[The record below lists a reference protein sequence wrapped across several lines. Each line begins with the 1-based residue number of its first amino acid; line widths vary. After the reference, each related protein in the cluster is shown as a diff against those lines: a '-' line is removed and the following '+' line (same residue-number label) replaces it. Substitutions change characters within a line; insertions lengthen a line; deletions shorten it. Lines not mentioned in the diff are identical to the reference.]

1 MSGTNG
7 KSQRVSIEAKELADP
22 THCIHCSKRFPLA
35 VPIIGAPKDT
45 EYIQLTGQLAQH
57 VMDKHPLMAK
67 KAVEQQLQ
75 IGMGVSSLM
84 VFQNFKSSDAG
95 LVNWRDRVRFQIH
108 DFARKN
114 KISDATIE
122 EKVKAMA
129 HHGHGE
135 FPTGQ
140 KVIDAADVIAL
151 VKEMRDVLEERG
163 PFKPSWTQAQSVV
176 LTP

>member
-1 MSGTNG
+1 MSQNG

-22 THCIHCSKRFPLA
+22 THCIHCSKRFPFA

-75 IGMGVSSLM
+75 IGMGVSSLL
-84 VFQNFKSSDAG
+84 VLTNYKSSDAG
-95 LVNWRDRVRFQIH
+95 LANWRDRVRFQIH
-108 DFARKN
+108 EFARKN

-122 EKVKAMA
+122 EKVRVLMPELTNENDIRLRA
-129 HHGHGE
+129 E
-135 FPTGQ
+135 
-140 KVIDAADVIAL
+140 VIAL
-151 VKEMRDVLEERG
+151 VKEMRDILEERG
-163 PFKPSWTQAQSVV
+163 PFAPNSTQAQSVV

>member
-1 MSGTNG
+1 MSQNG

-22 THCIHCSKRFPLA
+22 THCIHCSKRFPVA

-67 KAVEQQLQ
+67 RAVEQQLQ

-84 VFQNFKSSDAG
+84 VLVNFKSSDAG
-95 LVNWRDRVRFQIH
+95 LANWRDRVRFQIH
-108 DFARKN
+108 EFARKN

-122 EKVKAMA
+122 EKVRALYDSVPEA
-129 HHGHGE
+129 PDTQE
-135 FPTGQ
+135 
-140 KVIDAADVIAL
+140 VIAL
-151 VKEMRDVLEERG
+151 VKEMRDILEERG
-163 PFKPSWTQAQSVV
+163 LFAPNSTQAQSVV

>member
-1 MSGTNG
+1 MSQNG

-57 VMDKHPLMAK
+57 VMDKHPLMAR

-84 VFQNFKSSDAG
+84 VLVNFKSSDAG
-95 LVNWRDRVRFQIH
+95 LANWRDRVRFQIH

-122 EKVKAMA
+122 EKVKVLMPDLTNENDIRLRA
-129 HHGHGE
+129 E
-135 FPTGQ
+135 
-140 KVIDAADVIAL
+140 VIAL

-163 PFKPSWTQAQSVV
+163 PFKPSWTQARSVV
-176 LTP
+176 LAP

>member
-1 MSGTNG
+1 MQNG

-22 THCIHCSKRFPLA
+22 THCIHCSKRFPFA

-67 KAVEQQLQ
+67 RAVEQQLQ

-84 VFQNFKSSDAG
+84 VLVNFKSSDAG
-95 LVNWRDRVRFQIH
+95 LANWRDRVRFQIH

-122 EKVKAMA
+122 EKVKAI
-129 HHGHGE
+129 
-135 FPTGQ
+135 FPDNPNAGSMSE
-140 KVIDAADVIAL
+140 VIAL

-163 PFKPSWTQAQSVV
+163 PFKPSWTQARSVV
-176 LTP
+176 LAP

>member
-45 EYIQLTGQLAQH
+45 EYVQLTGQLAQH
-57 VMDKHPLMAK
+57 VLDKHPLMAK
-67 KAVEQQLQ
+67 KTFEQQVQ

-84 VFQNFKSSDAG
+84 VLVNFKSSDAG
-95 LVNWRDRVRFQIH
+95 LVNWGDRVRFQIH
-108 DFARKN
+108 EFARKN

-122 EKVKAMA
+122 EKVKVLMPDLTNENDIRLRA
-129 HHGHGE
+129 E
-135 FPTGQ
+135 
-140 KVIDAADVIAL
+140 VIAL
-151 VKEMRDVLEERG
+151 VKEMRDILEERG
-163 PFKPSWTQAQSVV
+163 PFAPNSTQAQSVV

>member
-1 MSGTNG
+1 MSQNG

-45 EYIQLTGQLAQH
+45 EYVQLTGQLAQH
-57 VMDKHPLMAK
+57 VLDKHPLMAK
-67 KAVEQQLQ
+67 KTFEQQVQ
-75 IGMGVSSLM
+75 IGMGVSSLL
-84 VFQNFKSSDAG
+84 VLTNYRSSDAG
-95 LVNWRDRVRFQIH
+95 LANWRDRVRFQIH

-122 EKVKAMA
+122 EKVKAI
-129 HHGHGE
+129 
-135 FPTGQ
+135 FPDDPNAGSMSE
-140 KVIDAADVIAL
+140 VIAL

-163 PFKPSWTQAQSVV
+163 PFKPSWTQARSVV
-176 LTP
+176 LAP

>member
-1 MSGTNG
+1 MSQNG

-45 EYIQLTGQLAQH
+45 EYVQLTGQLAQH
-57 VMDKHPLMAK
+57 VLDKHPLMAK
-67 KAVEQQLQ
+67 KTFEQQVQ

-84 VFQNFKSSDAG
+84 VLVNFKSSDAG
-95 LVNWRDRVRFQIH
+95 LANWRDRARFQIH

-122 EKVKAMA
+122 EKVKVLMPDLTNENDIRLRA
-129 HHGHGE
+129 E
-135 FPTGQ
+135 
-140 KVIDAADVIAL
+140 VIAL

-163 PFKPSWTQAQSVV
+163 PFKPSWTQARSVV
-176 LTP
+176 LAP